1 MNISL
6 FAATMQ
12 CLWRRRGGRE
22 AEERGFESNVTKQI
36 KQIKYIHNNWN
47 RLWSKRDTTEMVLF
61 DKAEDSRL
69 ANNAW
74 VSFWWHYSK
83 LAFIDKTSYFFKG
96 ASAVCSNVRGKGT
109 TGRSKARGFDF
120 EFFPKKMNNLF
131 YTFILAFLLWLSDI
145 SPFSQTILLLIRN
158 IEA

>member
-74 VSFWWHYSK
+74 VSFWWHCSK
-83 LAFIDKTSYFFKG
+83 LPFIDKHFSLFFSK
-96 ASAVCSNVRGKGT
+96 VRLQYVAMCEE
-109 TGRSKARGFDF
+109 KAQLAEARLEVSILNFSQ
-120 EFFPKKMNNLF
+120 KKW
-131 YTFILAFLLWLSDI
+131 TICFILLFLRFCSGCLIYPLSLK
-145 SPFSQTILLLIRN
+145 PFFF
-158 IEA
+158 